1 MAKDQLVLRL
11 YFEPQLYELAR
22 LVNYG
27 GIRDR
32 DLEPGIKEL
41 SGRYGGD
48 RVAQALFE
56 LTTKDEKSG
65 VITLRPHVRKLCWQ
79 LLGPPPEHPEYARY
93 YETNKRNPPE
103 NHQPPKA
110 EEPSPAPRKG
120 RKRRQP

>member
-1 MAKDQLVLRL
+1 MRL

-27 GIRDR
+27 GVRER

-41 SGRYGGD
+41 SGRYGQD

-56 LTTKDEKSG
+56 LTVKDEKSG
-65 VITLRPHVRKLCWQ
+65 VVTLRPHVRKLCWQ

-93 YETNKRNPPE
+93 YETNKRTPPE
-103 NHQPPKA
+103 NHQPPRA
-110 EEPSPAPRKG
+110 EGNGPAAKKG
-120 RKRRQP
+120 RKRRRP